1 MATKLDQSS
10 PADHRRPSAPKMSI
24 FGTKAGFFIP
34 KNKLAGSLVI
44 RGTTAKNE
52 TPTASNEDSTR
63 RVHRK
68 TKWGPD
74 LALDPVVGK
83 GRALAYQTRVEQI
96 TKLLKSGTFDMGK
109 IEGSMCSGERSNSVG
124 SDKQN
129 ELGNV
134 ELLELERR
142 EIIGEILRLNPG
154 YKVPENYKPVLK
166 ETKIPLSAETHPG
179 HNIIGV
185 LIGPESDTQKRLH
198 EETGAVIQVYGT
210 KKVNGEKSEI
220 RHQDINAAQVAYED
234 LHINVSADSY
244 DKIDAAVALIEL
256 LLAPVSVKSTAT
268 STTATASSAVTS
280 NDAKLADVQ
289 LVQNTSQPGLLHYQT
304 HNAPW
309 LSTPQ
314 TDGPSIAPSGPV
326 LSALPNNSLQPQP
339 PAGSFSMPPY
349 TSQPHTNSMPRN
361 PFPVP
366 GSLQSIP
373 SNQQHSPQFR
383 ANSSIVPS
391 FGQPPGVVSPQM
403 TQSSSVTPPVRPLQ
417 IPHASGGW
425 PSFSPV
431 MPHYQRPPQASP
443 TFMPARPISVS
454 PLGATPPQGPIAL
467 PPPSNT
473 HTMYRGQHPPVTN
486 FTSATLL
493 SRPPGGTQTFPTVA
507 PQGPSTMAFPGGA
520 SAQSPYPL
528 SIQVVS
534 TPEQVRGPPPAFS
547 QVGSA
552 PGMVPQSI
560 ASSCPSASGP
570 ASTSCSQAPIA
581 ALRPPRPVAGDF
593 TFRPVV
599 SPAPTPGSQMGTQ
612 GPHPG
617 APFLYPGNQNPNQ
630 GFQRPF
636 DSRPM
641 GMMGQARM
649 HAPGPHFL
657 GAFPRNPSPL
667 ELSAGFPGIR
677 PAIQGPPMPAPSN
690 PSSFLP
696 PSSPFQLRP
705 SPQQNPFASRNR
717 QGGNPIYNPL
727 APTAAQRTDADP
739 EYEDLMAS
747 VGVK

>member
-1 MATKLDQSS
+1 MATKLGQSS

-24 FGTKAGFFIP
+24 FGTKAGF
-34 KNKLAGSLVI
+34 
-44 RGTTAKNE
+44 NE
-52 TPTASNEDSTR
+52 TPTTSNEDSTR
-63 RVHRK
+63 HVHSK

-109 IEGSMCSGERSNSVG
+109 IEVSMCNGEQSNSVG
-124 SDKQN
+124 SDKEN

-154 YKVPENYKPVLK
+154 YKVPENYKPILK
-166 ETKIPLSAETHPG
+166 ETKIPLPAEAHPG

-185 LIGPESDTQKRLH
+185 FIGPESDTQKRLH
-198 EETGAVIQVYGT
+198 E
-210 KKVNGEKSEI
+210 SEI

-256 LLAPVSVKSTAT
+256 LLAPVSNT
-268 STTATASSAVTS
+268 
-280 NDAKLADVQ
+280 
-289 LVQNTSQPGLLHYQT
+289 TSQPGLLPYQT

-314 TDGPSIAPSGPV
+314 MDGPPIPSLGPG
-326 LSALPNNSLQPQP
+326 LSALPNK
-339 PAGSFSMPPY
+339 SFMPPY

-366 GSLQSIP
+366 GPLQSIP
-373 SNQQHSPQFR
+373 SNQQHSPY
-383 ANSSIVPS
+383 
-391 FGQPPGVVSPQM
+391 PQM
-403 TQSSSVTPPVRPLQ
+403 TQSSLVTPPVRHLQ

-431 MPHYQRPPQASP
+431 MSHSQRPLSGFSTGTAPRDMSRV
-443 TFMPARPISVS
+443 RPISVS
-454 PLGATPPQGPIAL
+454 PLGASPPQGPTAL
-467 PPPSNT
+467 PPPPNT
-473 HTMYRGQHPPVTN
+473 HMYRGQHPPVAN
-486 FTSATLL
+486 FTLATLL
-493 SRPPGGTQTFPTVA
+493 SGPPGGTQTFPTVA
-507 PQGPSTMAFPGGA
+507 PQGPSSMTFPGGA
-520 SAQSPYPL
+520 STQSPYPL

-534 TPEQVRGPPPAFS
+534 TPKQVRGPPPAFS
-547 QVGSA
+547 QVGSN
-552 PGMVPQSI
+552 PGMVPHSI
-560 ASSCPSASGP
+560 ASSCPP
-570 ASTSCSQAPIA
+570 APIA
-581 ALRPPRPVAGDF
+581 ALRPPCPIAGDF

-599 SPAPTPGSQMGTQ
+599 SPAPTLGSQMGTQ
-612 GPHPG
+612 GIHPG
-617 APFLYPGNQNPNQ
+617 APFFYPGNQNPNQ

-641 GMMGQARM
+641 NMMGQAQM

-657 GAFPRNPSPL
+657 GAFPRSPSPL
-667 ELSAGFPGIR
+667 ELSAGFSGRP

-696 PSSPFQLRP
+696 PSHPFQLRP
-705 SPQQNPFASRNR
+705 SPQ
-717 QGGNPIYNPL
+717 
-727 APTAAQRTDADP
+727 
-739 EYEDLMAS
+739 
-747 VGVK
+747 